1 MAAKETVIG
10 KFVNQ
15 ILFKVDKSS
24 VDDAKSAIS
33 EVKGFAAKALGA
45 IGICFSFTKFNSTV
59 QSDANGFFI
68 HDSSCVC
75 GYGYLHRI
83 PGKADLEFFSDSSI
97 CCCFFADCE
106 STFSILSAMEME
118 NRSISRYTGYEG
130 YGCK

>member
-45 IGICFSFTKFNSTV
+45 IGIGIWQYQRYHPRGNPRDGRPSGYP
-59 QSDANGFFI
+59 AE
-68 HDSSCVC
+68 DSERGS
-75 GYGYLHRI
+75 GL
-83 PGKADLEFFSDSSI
+83 P
-97 CCCFFADCE
+97 
-106 STFSILSAMEME
+106 
-118 NRSISRYTGYEG
+118 
-130 YGCK
+130 

>member
-45 IGICFSFTKFNSTV
+45 IGIGLQRNLAVSTIPSAGQPARWETKR
-59 QSDANGFFI
+59 I
-68 HDSSCVC
+68 SS
-75 GYGYLHRI
+75 RR
-83 PGKADLEFFSDSSI
+83 F
-97 CCCFFADCE
+97 
-106 STFSILSAMEME
+106 
-118 NRSISRYTGYEG
+118 
-130 YGCK
+130 

>member
-45 IGICFSFTKFNSTV
+45 IGIVFSFTKLASLAEEFGSINDTIRGATREMGDQADIQQKILQGAQDCREEYGAMAGDVTKLVQLNSK
-59 QSDANGFFI
+59 
-68 HDSSCVC
+68 
-75 GYGYLHRI
+75 L
-83 PGKADLEFFSDSSI
+83 
-97 CCCFFADCE
+97 
-106 STFSILSAMEME
+106 
-118 NRSISRYTGYEG
+118 
-130 YGCK
+130 

>member
-45 IGICFSFTKFNSTV
+45 IGICFSFTNV
-59 QSDANGFFI
+59 W
-68 HDSSCVC
+68 
-75 GYGYLHRI
+75 
-83 PGKADLEFFSDSSI
+83 
-97 CCCFFADCE
+97 
-106 STFSILSAMEME
+106 
-118 NRSISRYTGYEG
+118 
-130 YGCK
+130 